1 MTGRGP
7 LAFHFVSLLK
17 NVLAGVRLAFFLPVR
32 ALDFRASALDFAL
45 LIALDFGLWVLAAAA
60 RARFEGSFDPSV
72 LPTYLAGVPLVLGT
86 ALVVALAYRQA
97 SRLIL
102 IAVALVASDP
112 VFELA
117 GLLLPVAVRSVGL
130 GASVLFIYV
139 VWAWVVS
146 LRAVM
151 ATAGTQRPQL
161 YLGALAASAMVAIG
175 FFLFPQVQ
183 PWTQGSEEE
192 AATPLAEERV
202 FHVQGQLIESAL
214 ASLQPGR
221 PGVAETYFLGFA
233 PDGSQDVFLNE
244 MRFVKR
250 LFDERFATAGR
261 SIALV
266 SSESALEEF
275 PIATVTNLSR
285 ALGRIGAAM
294 NPEEDTLFLFLSAHG
309 GPDHRLSAWQPPLD
323 VAQLTPVALARMLQD
338 AGIKWRV
345 IVVSACY
352 GGGFI
357 EPLRDDNT
365 VVITAAAA
373 DRTSFGCEAG
383 RDFTYFGEAYFR
395 EALARTRSFVRAF
408 EIAKD
413 IVAKAE
419 AQEKLVAS
427 QPQIF
432 IGNAIARR
440 LEDAHQEPGE
450 KR

>member
-1 MTGRGP
+1 MTERGP
-7 LAFHFVSLLK
+7 VAFYFLSLLR
-17 NVLAGVRLAFFLPVR
+17 NVLAGLRLAFFLPVR
-32 ALDFRASALDFAL
+32 AADFRASALDFAL
-45 LIALDFGLWVLAAAA
+45 LVGLDFALWVLAAAA
-60 RARFEGSFDPSV
+60 RVHFDGSFDPSV

-86 ALVVALAYRQA
+86 ALVVALAYGQA
-97 SRLIL
+97 DRLML

-117 GLLLPVAVRSVGL
+117 GLLLPLAAGRIGL

-139 VWAWVVS
+139 AWAWVVS
-146 LRAVM
+146 LRAVI
-151 ATAGTQRPQL
+151 AAAGKQRPQL
-161 YLGALAASAMVAIG
+161 YVGVLAASAMVAIG

-183 PWTQGSEEE
+183 PWTQASEEE
-192 AATPLAEERV
+192 AAAPLAEERL
-202 FHVQGQLIESAL
+202 FHLQGELIESAL
-214 ASLQPGR
+214 AAVQPGR
-221 PGVAETYFLGFA
+221 AGVAETYFLGFA

-285 ALGRIGAAM
+285 ALRRVGEAM

-309 GPDHRLSAWQPPLD
+309 GPDHRLSAWQPPLE
-323 VAQLTPVALARMLQD
+323 VAQLTPIALARMLQD

-352 GGGFI
+352 SGGFI
-357 EPLRDDNT
+357 EPLRDENT

-395 EALARTRSFVRAF
+395 EALAKTRSFVRAF
-408 EIAKD
+408 DIAKD

-419 AQEKLVAS
+419 AQEKLVPS
-427 QPQIF
+427 KPQIF
-432 IGNAIARR
+432 IGSEIARR
-440 LEDAHQEPGE
+440 LEHAHQEPGE